1 MTSSPDTSAPVRVR
15 IAPSPTGDPH
25 VGTAYIGLINYL
37 FARQRNGKFVLR
49 IEDTDRAR
57 FVATSEQEIFNSL
70 RWLGLTWDEGPDVG
84 GPYGPYRQSE
94 RTEIYREHAE
104 LLLANGTAYRAFE
117 NPEELEALR
126 QRQIAAKLPPRYDG
140 AHRDL
145 TQAQIDAYLA
155 EGRPYVVRM
164 KVPLGQTTFRDELRG
179 DITFLHDNVDDQVL
193 MKSDGFPT
201 YHLANVVDDHLMG
214 ITDVIRAEEWISST
228 PKHVLLYKAFGWQ
241 QPRFWHM
248 PLLRNLDK
256 SKISKRKNP
265 VSLIYYRQAG
275 YLPEAMINFLGLMGG
290 GMPAAIDAQS
300 SKSAGAPYLDSEM
313 WASGASPTAPA
324 HLKQTPTP
332 PPAAEPATNQP
343 AAKSS
348 EADIFTLSD
357 MVARFRMES
366 IRLGGPVFDLT
377 KLKWLNGEYLRALT
391 PEAFYTALRSTTLS
405 DTYLKQIAA
414 LVQTRIETLAQFG
427 DLTHFFF
434 ADDILPTPEVF
445 LPKKRTLEE
454 TLAFATDQLAIL
466 EATDWTHE
474 ALEPALK
481 KLGEEKQWSVKE
493 NFMLLRAIITGST
506 MSPPLLESMIVFGK
520 ARTLDR
526 LRRFLD
532 TQKKLATTK
541 KSL

>member
-1 MTSSPDTSAPVRVR
+1 MTNSINNTEAPIRVR

-25 VGTAYIGLINYL
+25 VGTAYIGLINYIY
-37 FARQRNGKFVLR
+37 ARKRGGKFVLR

-57 FVATSEQEIFNSL
+57 SL
-70 RWLGLTWDEGPDVG
+70 GWLGLTWDEGPDVG
-84 GPYGPYRQSE
+84 GPLGPYRQSE
-94 RTEIYREHAE
+94 RTEIYRKHVEI
-104 LLLANGTAYRAFE
+104 LLANGTAYRSFE
-117 NPEELEALR
+117 TPEELEALR

-164 KVPLGQTTFRDELRG
+164 KVPPHGGDSTSSTTFRDELRG
-179 DITFLHDNVDDQVL
+179 DITFEHSNVDDQVL

-201 YHLANVVDDHLMG
+201 YHLANVVDDHLMQ

-228 PKHVLLYKAFGWQ
+228 PKHVLLYRAFGWQ
-241 QPRFWHM
+241 LPRFWHM

-275 YLPEAMINFLGLMGG
+275 FLPEAVINFLGLMGG
-290 GMPAAIDAQS
+290 GMPDSTGPVAEKFS
-300 SKSAGAPYLDSEM
+300 LDEM
-313 WASGASPTAPA
+313 V
-324 HLKQTPTP
+324 
-332 PPAAEPATNQP
+332 E
-343 AAKSS
+343 
-348 EADIFTLSD
+348 
-357 MVARFRMES
+357 RFDVKN

-391 PEAFYTALRSTTLS
+391 SEAFYNALRETTLS
-405 DTYLKQIAA
+405 DAYLNQIAS
-414 LVQTRIETLAQFG
+414 LIQTRIETLGEFG
-427 DLTHFFF
+427 NLTHFFF

-445 LPKKRTLEE
+445 IPKKRDLDE
-454 TLAFATDQLAIL
+454 TIAFATLQLATL

-481 KLGEEKQWSVKE
+481 KLGEEMQWSVKE

-520 ARTLDR
+520 ARSLDR
-526 LRRFLD
+526 VRRFLD
-532 TQKKLATTK
+532 TQKKLASQK
-541 KSL
+541 K

>member
-1 MTSSPDTSAPVRVR
+1 MTTSSTISDAPVRVR

-37 FARQRNGKFVLR
+37 YARQRDGKFVLR
-49 IEDTDRAR
+49 IEDTDRVR

-70 RWLGLTWDEGPDVG
+70 RWLGLNWDEGPDVG
-84 GPYGPYRQSE
+84 GPLGPYRQSE
-94 RTEIYREHAE
+94 RTEIYREHVN

-117 NPEELEALR
+117 TPEELEALR

-145 TQAQIDAYLA
+145 QQSQIDVYLA
-155 EGRPYVVRM
+155 EGRPFVVRM
-164 KVPLGQTTFRDELRG
+164 KVPPHAGDATTSTTFRDELRG
-179 DITFLHDNVDDQVL
+179 DITFEHSNVDDQVL

-201 YHLANVVDDHLMG
+201 YHLANVVDDHLMQ

-228 PKHVLLYKAFGWQ
+228 PKHVLLYRAFGWQ
-241 QPRFWHM
+241 LPRFWHM

-275 YLPEAMINFLGLMGG
+275 FLPDTMINFLGLMGG
-290 GMPAAIDAQS
+290 GMPTA
-300 SKSAGAPYLDSEM
+300 E
-313 WASGASPTAPA
+313 PTAGV
-324 HLKQTPTP
+324 T
-332 PPAAEPATNQP
+332 
-343 AAKSS
+343 AKSS
-348 EADIFTLSD
+348 EADIFTLAD
-357 MVARFRMES
+357 MIARFDVKN

-391 PEAFYTALRSTTLS
+391 PEKFYSALRETILS
-405 DTYLKQIAA
+405 DHYLREIAP
-414 LVQTRIETLAQFG
+414 LVQTRIETLGEFG
-427 DLTHFFF
+427 NLTHFFF
-434 ADDILPTPEVF
+434 ADDILPTQEIF

-454 TLAFATDQLAIL
+454 TLAFATEQLVVL
-466 EATDWTHE
+466 EATDWTHD

-481 KLGEEKQWSVKE
+481 KFGEEKQWSVKE

-506 MSPPLLESMIVFGK
+506 MSPPLLESMVVFGK
-520 ARTLDR
+520 ARSLDR
-526 LRRFLD
+526 VRRFLD
-532 TQKKLATTK
+532 TQKKLANARK
-541 KSL
+541 